1 LKNEVNKK
9 YEESYIFIGNLIIYA
24 IIYKFVGH
32 GAFYVVAISDIVTQI
47 TLLHCGK

>member
-1 LKNEVNKK
+1 MKNEVNKK
-9 YEESYIFIGNLIIYA
+9 YEASYVFIANLIIYA

-47 TLLHCGK
+47 TLLRRGK